1 MEGSVYGNTGL
12 TAAGKDGLKT
22 LIVDNSPQVREHLI
36 SLVSHLE
43 RIQLVG
49 QAGDVAEAMQA
60 IQTLKPDIIIMDPL
74 TPGGGVQTLQEIK
87 ALSPDAIIVMLAF
100 YPHSRYRN
108 QYLLAGADYVLD
120 KLTEVKKVSQVL
132 ESLI

>member
-1 MEGSVYGNTGL
+1 MYGNTGL

-74 TPGGGVQTLQEIK
+74 TPGGQTLQQIK
-87 ALSPDAIIVMLAF
+87 ALSPDSIIVMLAF